1 MLGLF
6 LVWVLR
12 AFGLFCVLRF
22 LLQLSGANIYNPIVS
37 AFAKITNPVLQP
49 LRRFLPKHRLIDF
62 SSGIAVLVIHIAATL
77 ISYPMFAR
85 AGLFH
90 IPIIFGVLLAIKVV
104 CGVYIVGI
112 ILTVIMSWVAP
123 NVYSPATEIA
133 HVLTEPI
140 LRPIRKVL
148 PAMAGFDFSPMLAL
162 LGLFMIFSM
171 LPRLPT

>member
-1 MLGLF
+1 MIVV
-6 LVWVLR
+6 LVMVLR
-12 AFGLFCVLRF
+12 AFGLLCVLRF
-22 LLQLSGANIYNPIVS
+22 LLQLSGANVYNPIVS

-62 SSGIAVLVIHIAATL
+62 SSGVVVLIIHVVVVL
-77 ISYPMFAR
+77 LSYPSFAR
-85 AGLFH
+85 AALIH
-90 IPIIFGVLLAIKVV
+90 IPIIFGVLSAIKVV
-104 CGVYIVGI
+104 CVVYIVGI

-162 LGLFMIFSM
+162 LGLFMIVSM
-171 LPRLPT
+171 LPRLPI